1 MRILYALF
9 YKDTTRPFGVFVSS
23 EEAEFEKTLV
33 GRPSEII
40 EIPTYDLLLLKIEK
54 AYEQLVRSSSNS

>member
-9 YKDTTRPFGVFVSS
+9 HKDTTRPFGVFVSS

-54 AYEQLVRSSSNS
+54 AYEQQVISSSNS